1 MKKKWILWLVAALLV
16 CLLPGMTREASAD
29 TGAIGEIVKRICN
42 ACKKYSQVQIV
53 RHYAK
58 RDGYQFSE
66 EYHWTDFKCLSCG
79 QTSMWRDDVVGK
91 HIGGDETPTCTT
103 GKTCSLCG
111 GNYGKLGHD
120 WGEWTP
126 NGNGTHSHACKRE
139 GCDATETESCS
150 GDGSATC
157 VTQGTCTSCGGAY
170 SGTHYFCPP
179 WTYSYD
185 ESSHWYAC
193 KYCDEGKEAVDGH
206 FYIESKGDQYLASK
220 ATCVSKAT
228 YYKTCAFCL
237 RVGEETFE
245 DSWGEADLNNH
256 DLKHFAAKAPTC
268 TENGWYEYDECQREG
283 CKYTTRKVIPATDHS
298 LVQHAE
304 QPATCT
310 ENGWSAYETCK
321 NCDYAT
327 PRTEIP
333 ATGHS
338 YSKQV
343 VEPTCTKDGYTLYT
357 CAGCDET
364 YTTDVVKKL
373 YHWFA
378 EWSPNGDDTHSAHCR
393 RKGCKYVAKV
403 DCQKFEFPLDG
414 ESLIFC
420 PVCGEVENGER
431 LERIAKATAKIVTGK
446 RPKGELIVRTDG
458 SFLSVAYEYAGKI
471 SEAAAQITITLPAD
485 ALNGMKPVLISL
497 DGTETALPFETV
509 GDKITFTLDFA
520 EPEMPVFLIRLVPEA

>member
-29 TGAIGEIVKRICN
+29 TGAIGEIVKRTCY

-139 GCDATETESCS
+139 GCDATETENCS

-157 VTQGTCTSCGGAY
+157 VTKGTCTSCGGAY
-170 SGTHYFCPP
+170 YGTHYFGPP
-179 WTYSYD
+179 FTYGYD

-206 FYIESKGDQYLASK
+206 FYIASKEDQYLASK
-220 ATCVSKAT
+220 ATCVSKAI
-228 YYKTCAFCL
+228 YYKSCTICC
-237 RVGEETFE
+237 RIGTETFE
-245 DSWGEADLNNH
+245 DPWGEADLNNH

-268 TENGWYEYDECQREG
+268 TENGWEEYDECQREG

-343 VEPTCTKDGYTLYT
+343 IEPTCTKDGYTLYT
-357 CAGCDET
+357 CVDCNDS

-378 EWSPNGDDTHSAHCR
+378 EWSPNEDDTHSAHCR
-393 RKGCKYVAKV
+393 RKGCKYVAKI
-403 DCQKFEFPLDG
+403 DCQKFEFPVDD

-420 PVCGEVENGER
+420 PVCGEVQNGER

-458 SFLSVAYEYAGKI
+458 TFLSIAYEYAGKI